1 MELPM
6 ARRMGGAVLACVL
19 MAGAALAKQ
28 KPANH
33 REESSADVQA
43 ITKVLRTQEAAWNRG
58 DIGEFMFGYWRSKY
72 TEFENDSGIYQGW
85 DDVLKRYEKAYP
97 SRAAMGQLT
106 FSGLEVHVLCAN
118 SAYVI
123 GKYRLERAK
132 DHPEGVFTLIFR
144 KFNNGWKIVND
155 HTTAFQSS
163 QQ

>member
-1 MELPM
+1 MRLSM
-6 ARRMGGAVLACVL
+6 AGRIQAAVLTCL
-19 MAGAALAKQ
+19 LTAGTALAKQ
-28 KPANH
+28 KLTNDNEK
-33 REESSADVQA
+33 RSADVQA

-97 SRAAMGQLT
+97 NRAAMGTLT

-123 GKYRLERAK
+123 GKYRLEREK

-144 KFNNGWKIVND
+144 KFDNRWKIVND
-155 HTTAFQSS
+155 HTTAFHSS